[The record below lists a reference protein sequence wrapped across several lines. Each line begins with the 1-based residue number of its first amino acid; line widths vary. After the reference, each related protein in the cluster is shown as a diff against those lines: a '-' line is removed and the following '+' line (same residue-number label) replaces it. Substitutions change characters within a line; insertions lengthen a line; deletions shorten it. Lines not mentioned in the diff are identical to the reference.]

1 MTTKKKTV
9 MGVGSIVS
17 LAPLLAAP
25 AVLLG
30 IGRAHADDPVM
41 HHVKYTVS
49 AQKPIYAD
57 IYYLDHE
64 PAIFSDYSHN
74 PYSFTPNVNIDIAPG
89 KPWSYELD
97 LSKPDVYAMVVASTG
112 TEPGEPN
119 LHCDLAVD
127 GKVVVSKDGPKGVLC
142 SLRNW

>member
-1 MTTKKKTV
+1 ML
-9 MGVGSIVS
+9 VGSGSV
-17 LAPLLAAP
+17 
-25 AVLLG
+25 
-30 IGRAHADDPVM
+30 HADDPVM

-49 AQKPIYAD
+49 AQKPIYTD

-64 PAIFSDYSHN
+64 PAIFSEYSHN
-74 PYSFTPNVNIDIAPG
+74 PYSFTPHVDIDIAPG

-112 TEPGEPN
+112 TEPGAPN
-119 LHCDLAVD
+119 LHCELAVD
-127 GKVVVSKDGPKGVLC
+127 GVVVVSKDGPKGVLC